1 MKKFVDGL
9 PETPG
14 IVRRRRN
21 KIGVV
26 LFSGC
31 QDELVVLVAQRLE
44 RGQSRVGA
52 FPEVIRKLMR
62 LRPIA
67 PSLDVGGRCNKH
79 RGVGRWP
86 LAMIKECVV
95 VSNC

>member
-26 LFSGC
+26 LFFGC
-31 QDELVVLVAQRLE
+31 QDELVVLVSQRLE
-44 RGQSRVGA
+44 RGQIKSRVGA
-52 FPEVIRKLMR
+52 SPEVR
-62 LRPIA
+62 
-67 PSLDVGGRCNKH
+67 
-79 RGVGRWP
+79 
-86 LAMIKECVV
+86 
-95 VSNC
+95 